1 MSVLQLGDQKMF
13 ERNIGIDLGT
23 TYSAMAFLDV
33 NGKPETLRSE
43 EGELTTPSVV
53 FFDSAGPIV
62 GREAVKA
69 AEFDAARVARYAKR
83 CIGEELFPKTILGNR
98 LPPEVIES
106 LVLKK
111 LKSDGELKLGVISKA
126 VITVPAYFNETRR
139 KATQDAGRLAEIEVL
154 DIINEPTAA
163 AIAYGVQTGFVD
175 GNGNSL
181 ERETVLVYDLG
192 GGTFDAT
199 LMEINGRN
207 FDAIATAGD
216 VYLGGID
223 WDKRLVD
230 FLAEQFE
237 KEQGIDLRENP
248 SAMER
253 LIQEAENAKKTLTVR
268 NEARIRMG
276 VDGKNAQMT
285 ISRSQF
291 EQLTVDLL
299 ERTRMTCEH
308 LLMDAGKRWKDIT
321 RLILVGGS
329 TRMPMVHRMLEKES
343 SLKADRSLAPDE
355 AVAHGAAIYAG
366 ILSGFPEHTSGVSV
380 ANINSHDLGVLGIDP
395 KTKLPKRRVMIPRN
409 TKIPATRS
417 KTFSTSKDQQKDV
430 LVTVVEG
437 GTDSGEHALKIG
449 KCVVTNLPPGLPKGS
464 TVKVTFRY
472 ERDGRLSVNAELP
485 DVECAA
491 RTTIKRFSG
500 LSESE
505 MREWRDRLDAGL
517 VLDKLK
523 DEPVEAPSGIHESDL
538 SLQSELDELLD
549 EIASS
554 AEREGSARSDSD
566 AIFSVEKVELKTLAE
581 QNGNQQNGNQ
591 QDGNQRHGN
600 QQDGHA
606 IGRDKEANEKKV
618 VEAGDK
624 IGGAREVAALETE
637 GTNGP
642 SCVVPKTDVQ
652 KADVQKDELPFAAE
666 DSPKVAADDPALQ
679 AFLKG
684 LM

>member
-1 MSVLQLGDQKMF
+1 MSS
-13 ERNIGIDLGT
+13 RSIGIDLGT
-23 TYSAMAFLDV
+23 TYSAMAFLDS
-33 NGKPETLRSE
+33 NGKPETIRSE

-53 FFDSAGPIV
+53 FFDTSGPIV

-69 AEFDAARVARYAKR
+69 AEFDASRVARYAKR

-111 LKSDGELKLGVISKA
+111 LKVDGELKLGPISKA

-139 KATQDAGRLAEIEVL
+139 KSTQDAGRLAGIEVL

-163 AIAYGVQTGFVD
+163 AIAYGVQSGFLD
-175 GNGNSL
+175 GLGNSL

-199 LMEINGRN
+199 LMEIDGRN

-216 VYLGGID
+216 VYLGGVD

-230 FLAEQFE
+230 YLAEQFR
-237 KEQGIDLRENP
+237 KEQGIDLRDNP

-253 LIQEAENAKKTLTVR
+253 LVQESESAKKTLTAR
-268 NEARIRMG
+268 DEAQIRLG
-276 VDGKNAQMT
+276 VDGKNLQLT
-285 ISRSQF
+285 ISRTQF
-291 EQLTVDLL
+291 EQLTEDLL

-308 LLMDAGKRWKDIT
+308 LLLDAGKAWTDIT

-343 SLKADRSLAPDE
+343 SLLVDRSLAPDE

-366 ILSGFPEHTSGVSV
+366 ILSGFPENVAGVSV
-380 ANINSHDLGVLGIDP
+380 ANINSHDLGVLGLDP
-395 KTKLPKRRVMIPRN
+395 KTKTPKRQVMIPRN

-417 KTFSTSKDQQKDV
+417 KTFSTSKLGQKDV

-449 KCVVTNLPPGLPKGS
+449 KCVITNLPADLPRGS
-464 TVKVTFRY
+464 TVKVTFKY
-472 ERDGRLSVNAELP
+472 ENDGRLSISAELP

-491 RTTIKRFSG
+491 RTIIERFAG
-500 LSESE
+500 LNEQE
-505 MREWRDRLDAGL
+505 VCKWKERLDAGL
-517 VLDKLK
+517 VLEKLK
-523 DEPVEAPSGIHESDL
+523 DEPIGVSLEMHESDP
-538 SLQSELDELLD
+538 SLESELDELLD
-549 EIASS
+549 EIAASS
-554 AEREGSARSDSD
+554 KEEDSAQPESD
-566 AIFSVEKVELKTLAE
+566 AISSATRQNFQTASPNERSQTDGIQIDGDKLKE
-581 QNGNQQNGNQ
+581 
-591 QDGNQRHGN
+591 
-600 QQDGHA
+600 
-606 IGRDKEANEKKV
+606 EKKAAK
-618 VEAGDK
+618 E
-624 IGGAREVAALETE
+624 GGATEHAPVETE
-637 GTNGP
+637 ATNDP
-642 SCVVPKTDVQ
+642 NSEIKKSDAQKTDAQ
-652 KADVQKDELPFAAE
+652 ESDSPDVGVPKDELPFAADE
-666 DSPKVAADDPALQ
+666 SPKVASDDPALQ

-684 LM
+684 LK

>member
-1 MSVLQLGDQKMF
+1 MLTIRLGWTLVLQLGDQKMF
-13 ERNIGIDLGT
+13 ARNIGIDLGT
-23 TYSAMAFLDV
+23 TYSAMAFLDA

-53 FFDSAGPIV
+53 FFDSTGPIV

-83 CIGEELFPKTILGNR
+83 CIGEEVFPKTILGNR

-111 LKSDGELKLGVISKA
+111 LKSDAELKLGMISNA

-139 KATQDAGRLAEIEVL
+139 KATQDAGRLAEIDVV

-163 AIAYGVQTGFVD
+163 AIAYGVQSGFID
-175 GNGNSL
+175 GDGASL
-181 ERETVLVYDLG
+181 KQETVLVYDLG

-199 LMEINGRN
+199 LMEINGPH

-237 KEQGIDLRENP
+237 KEQGIDLRDNP
-248 SAMER
+248 SALER
-253 LIQEAENAKKTLTVR
+253 LMQEAENAKKTLTVR
-268 NEARIRMG
+268 NEARIRLG
-276 VDGKNAQMT
+276 VDGKNTQMT
-285 ISRSQF
+285 ILRSQF
-291 EQLTVDLL
+291 EQLTEDLL
-299 ERTRMTCEH
+299 ERTRMTCER
-308 LLMDAGKRWKDIT
+308 LLMDAGKLWKDIT

-343 SLKADRSLAPDE
+343 SLQVDRSLAPDE

-366 ILSGFPEHTSGVSV
+366 ILSGFPEDTAGVSV
-380 ANINSHDLGVLGIDP
+380 ANINSHDLGVLGVDP
-395 KTKLPKRRVMIPRN
+395 KTKTPKRRIMIPRN

-417 KTFSTSKDQQKDV
+417 KTFTTSKDQQRDV

-449 KCVVTNLPPGLPKGS
+449 KCVVTNLPSGLPKGS

-472 ERDGRLSVNAELP
+472 EQDGRLSVSAELP

-500 LSESE
+500 LSDGEIF
-505 MREWRDRLDAGL
+505 EWKKRLDAGL
-517 VLDKLK
+517 ILEAQNSETHVASSSNANLD
-523 DEPVEAPSGIHESDL
+523 DQFD
-538 SLQSELDELLD
+538 SELDELLEEMAEFRDKVVSEQFASDKEPVVKEGASVDCKKREAEWVTEDVTMGAKPESD
-549 EIASS
+549 EAKKEGPSS
-554 AEREGSARSDSD
+554 A
-566 AIFSVEKVELKTLAE
+566 AI
-581 QNGNQQNGNQ
+581 
-591 QDGNQRHGN
+591 
-600 QQDGHA
+600 
-606 IGRDKEANEKKV
+606 IRDEE
-618 VEAGDK
+618 
-624 IGGAREVAALETE
+624 
-637 GTNGP
+637 P
-642 SCVVPKTDVQ
+642 
-652 KADVQKDELPFAAE
+652 
-666 DSPKVAADDPALQ
+666 PKVASDDPALQ

-684 LM
+684 LK

>member
-1 MSVLQLGDQKMF
+1 MLTIRLGWTLVLQLGDQKMF
-13 ERNIGIDLGT
+13 ARNIGIDLGT
-23 TYSAMAFLDV
+23 TYSAMAFLDA

-53 FFDSAGPIV
+53 FFDSTGPIV

-83 CIGEELFPKTILGNR
+83 CIGEEVFPKTILGNR

-111 LKSDGELKLGVISKA
+111 LKSDAELKLGMISNA

-139 KATQDAGRLAEIEVL
+139 KATQDAGRLAEIDVV

-163 AIAYGVQTGFVD
+163 AIAYGVQSGFID
-175 GNGNSL
+175 GDGASL
-181 ERETVLVYDLG
+181 KQETVLVYDLG

-199 LMEINGRN
+199 LMEINGPH

-237 KEQGIDLRENP
+237 KEQGIDLRDNP
-248 SAMER
+248 SALER
-253 LIQEAENAKKTLTVR
+253 LMQEAENAKKTLTVR
-268 NEARIRMG
+268 NEARIRLG
-276 VDGKNAQMT
+276 VDGKNTQMT
-285 ISRSQF
+285 ILRSQF
-291 EQLTVDLL
+291 EQLTEDLL
-299 ERTRMTCEH
+299 ERTRMTCER
-308 LLMDAGKRWKDIT
+308 LLMDAGKLWKDIT

-343 SLKADRSLAPDE
+343 SLPVDRSLAPDE

-366 ILSGFPEHTSGVSV
+366 ILSGFPEDTAGVSV
-380 ANINSHDLGVLGIDP
+380 ANINSHDLGVLGVDP
-395 KTKLPKRRVMIPRN
+395 KTKTPKRRIMIPRN

-417 KTFSTSKDQQKDV
+417 KTFTTSKDQQRDV

-449 KCVVTNLPPGLPKGS
+449 KCVVTNLPSGLPKGS

-472 ERDGRLSVNAELP
+472 EQDGRLSVSAELP

-500 LSESE
+500 LSDGEIF
-505 MREWRDRLDAGL
+505 EWKKRLDAGL
-517 VLDKLK
+517 ILEAQNSETHVASSSNANLD
-523 DEPVEAPSGIHESDL
+523 DQFD
-538 SLQSELDELLD
+538 SELDELLEEMAEFRDKVVSEQLTSDKEPVVKEGASVDCKKREAEWVTEDVTMGAKPESD
-549 EIASS
+549 EAKKEGPSS
-554 AEREGSARSDSD
+554 A
-566 AIFSVEKVELKTLAE
+566 AI
-581 QNGNQQNGNQ
+581 
-591 QDGNQRHGN
+591 
-600 QQDGHA
+600 
-606 IGRDKEANEKKV
+606 IRDEE
-618 VEAGDK
+618 
-624 IGGAREVAALETE
+624 
-637 GTNGP
+637 P
-642 SCVVPKTDVQ
+642 
-652 KADVQKDELPFAAE
+652 
-666 DSPKVAADDPALQ
+666 PKVASDDPALQ

-684 LM
+684 LK

>member
-1 MSVLQLGDQKMF
+1 MLTIRLGWTLVLQLGDQKMF
-13 ERNIGIDLGT
+13 ARNIGIDLGT
-23 TYSAMAFLDV
+23 TYSAMAFLDA

-53 FFDSAGPIV
+53 FFDSTGPIV

-111 LKSDGELKLGVISKA
+111 LKSDAELKLGMISNA

-139 KATQDAGRLAEIEVL
+139 KATQDAGRLAEIDVV

-163 AIAYGVQTGFVD
+163 AIAYGVQSGFID
-175 GNGNSL
+175 GDGASL
-181 ERETVLVYDLG
+181 KQETVLVYDLG

-199 LMEINGRN
+199 LMEINGPH

-237 KEQGIDLRENP
+237 KEQGIDLRDNP
-248 SAMER
+248 SALER
-253 LIQEAENAKKTLTVR
+253 LMQEAENAKKTLTVR
-268 NEARIRMG
+268 NEARIRLG
-276 VDGKNAQMT
+276 VDGKNTQMT
-285 ISRSQF
+285 ILRSQF
-291 EQLTVDLL
+291 EQLTEDLL
-299 ERTRMTCEH
+299 ERTRMTCER
-308 LLMDAGKRWKDIT
+308 LLMDAGKLWKDIT

-343 SLKADRSLAPDE
+343 SLQVDRSLAPDE

-366 ILSGFPEHTSGVSV
+366 ILSGFPEDTAGVSV
-380 ANINSHDLGVLGIDP
+380 ANINSHDLGVLGVDP
-395 KTKLPKRRVMIPRN
+395 KTKTPKRRIMIPRN
-409 TKIPATRS
+409 TRIPATRS
-417 KTFSTSKDQQKDV
+417 KTFTTSKDQQRDV

-472 ERDGRLSVNAELP
+472 EQDGRLSVSAELP

-500 LSESE
+500 LSDGEIF
-505 MREWRDRLDAGL
+505 EWKKRLDAGL
-517 VLDKLK
+517 ILEAENSETHVASSSNANLD
-523 DEPVEAPSGIHESDL
+523 DQFD
-538 SLQSELDELLD
+538 SELDEFLEEMAEFRDKVVSEQLTSDKEPVVKEGVSVDCKKSEAEWVTEDVTMGAKPESD
-549 EIASS
+549 EAKKEGPSS
-554 AEREGSARSDSD
+554 A
-566 AIFSVEKVELKTLAE
+566 AI
-581 QNGNQQNGNQ
+581 
-591 QDGNQRHGN
+591 
-600 QQDGHA
+600 
-606 IGRDKEANEKKV
+606 IRDEE
-618 VEAGDK
+618 
-624 IGGAREVAALETE
+624 
-637 GTNGP
+637 P
-642 SCVVPKTDVQ
+642 
-652 KADVQKDELPFAAE
+652 
-666 DSPKVAADDPALQ
+666 PKVASDDPALQ

-684 LM
+684 LK

>member
-1 MSVLQLGDQKMF
+1 MLTIRLGWTLVLQLGDQKMF
-13 ERNIGIDLGT
+13 ARNIGIDLGT
-23 TYSAMAFLDV
+23 TYSAMAFLDA

-53 FFDSAGPIV
+53 FFDSTGPIV

-111 LKSDGELKLGVISKA
+111 LKSDAELKLGMISNA

-139 KATQDAGRLAEIEVL
+139 KATQDAGRLAEIDVV

-163 AIAYGVQTGFVD
+163 AIAYGVQSGFIDRD
-175 GNGNSL
+175 GASL
-181 ERETVLVYDLG
+181 KQETVLVYDLG

-199 LMEINGRN
+199 LMEINGPH

-237 KEQGIDLRENP
+237 KEQGIDLRDNP
-248 SAMER
+248 SALER
-253 LIQEAENAKKTLTVR
+253 LMQEAENAKKTLTVR
-268 NEARIRMG
+268 NEARIRLG
-276 VDGKNAQMT
+276 VDGKNTQMT
-285 ISRSQF
+285 ILRSQF
-291 EQLTVDLL
+291 EQLTEDLL
-299 ERTRMTCEH
+299 ERTRMTCER
-308 LLMDAGKRWKDIT
+308 LLMDAGKLWKDIT

-343 SLKADRSLAPDE
+343 SLQVDRSLAPDE

-366 ILSGFPEHTSGVSV
+366 ILSGFPEDTAGVSV
-380 ANINSHDLGVLGIDP
+380 ANINSHDLGVLGVDP
-395 KTKLPKRRVMIPRN
+395 KTKTPKRRIMIPRN

-417 KTFSTSKDQQKDV
+417 KTFTTSKDQQRDV

-472 ERDGRLSVNAELP
+472 EKDGRLSVSAELP

-500 LSESE
+500 LSDGEIF
-505 MREWRDRLDAGL
+505 EWKKRLDAGL
-517 VLDKLK
+517 ILEAQNSETHVASSSNANLD
-523 DEPVEAPSGIHESDL
+523 DQFD
-538 SLQSELDELLD
+538 SELDELLEEMAEFRDKVVSEQLTSDKEPVVKEGASVDCKKSEAEWVTEDVIMGAKPESD
-549 EIASS
+549 EAKKEGPSS
-554 AEREGSARSDSD
+554 AE
-566 AIFSVEKVELKTLAE
+566 I
-581 QNGNQQNGNQ
+581 
-591 QDGNQRHGN
+591 
-600 QQDGHA
+600 
-606 IGRDKEANEKKV
+606 IRDEEP
-618 VEAGDK
+618 
-624 IGGAREVAALETE
+624 T
-637 GTNGP
+637 
-642 SCVVPKTDVQ
+642 
-652 KADVQKDELPFAAE
+652 
-666 DSPKVAADDPALQ
+666 KVASDDPALQ

-684 LM
+684 LK